1 MAMKAGSISA
11 LSLIPA
17 QTDRPMSQSEEVP
30 SARIVDMSLMQ
41 RLTLRDSGGEGRV
54 SADDEST
61 ERREGLKRLDYRH
74 LQVFEAVYVARNI
87 TRAGRSLG
95 VSQPK
100 MSTLLA
106 RLRDVLENSVTQPVD
121 WAALSADTTV
131 EELGFDS
138 LSILDVL
145 YGIEQEF
152 GIELDAGDVMD
163 LKTVGD
169 LMDVMAAKAA

>member
-1 MAMKAGSISA
+1 M
-11 LSLIPA
+11 
-17 QTDRPMSQSEEVP
+17 DRNE
-30 SARIVDMSLMQ
+30 
-41 RLTLRDSGGEGRV
+41 TLD
-54 SADDEST
+54 
-61 ERREGLKRLDYRH
+61 
-74 LQVFEAVYVARNI
+74 
-87 TRAGRSLG
+87 
-95 VSQPK
+95 
-100 MSTLLA
+100 
-106 RLRDVLENSVTQPVD
+106 RLREVLESSVTQPVD